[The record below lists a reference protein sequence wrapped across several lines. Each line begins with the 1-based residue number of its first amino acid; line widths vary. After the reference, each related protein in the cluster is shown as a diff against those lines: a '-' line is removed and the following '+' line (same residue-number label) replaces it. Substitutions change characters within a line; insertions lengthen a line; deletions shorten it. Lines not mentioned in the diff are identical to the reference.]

1 MNRAE
6 PRHFHLSQCVTHLCR
21 VPRATPQNSPR
32 RGIRI
37 PEISSPN
44 FRQNGDK
51 VFCRKHPTA
60 IVHAKGART
69 KDTVIRRR
77 LGLSRVPLFMNVTR
91 TLHLIPGFYFCLA
104 RATTLKRNGM
114 WGGVV
119 VDRSKKRRRKG
130 MRFKGGGERR
140 ERRGERKRERVRVRS
155 KVRLLFMMLFPRNN
169 RDFRKSAIALPPD
182 PSGCFL
188 SVLLA
193 KLLRPFERFRTHR
206 IFKLPLHI
214 LVLNIPYC
222 FILSIQ
228 FFPPNINSHTRKKK
242 RKNS

>member
-1 MNRAE
+1 
-6 PRHFHLSQCVTHLCR
+6 
-21 VPRATPQNSPR
+21 
-32 RGIRI
+32 
-37 PEISSPN
+37 
-44 FRQNGDK
+44 
-51 VFCRKHPTA
+51 
-60 IVHAKGART
+60 
-69 KDTVIRRR
+69 
-77 LGLSRVPLFMNVTR
+77 
-91 TLHLIPGFYFCLA
+91 
-104 RATTLKRNGM
+104 
-114 WGGVV
+114 
-119 VDRSKKRRRKG
+119 

-193 KLLRPFERFRTHR
+193 KLLR

-228 FFPPNINSHTRKKK
+228 FFPPNINSHKKK